1 MKTLTVVMIAL
12 QLSCN
17 AFDATE
23 TAGAINTIQGNIT
36 ELETALQTI
45 QELQGALDSANTIIS
60 QHEARIAELEATAVE
75 PITKEEAWQFLTD
88 HYRQKESDHREEAG
102 AWMFGLIQAATQ
114 GAADLNGAVI
124 TDGNGAATLLHAI
137 MFRVGEYLSMDAYV
151 PEYLKPLG
159 RVILEYYPDLR
170 P

>member
-60 QHEARIAELEATAVE
+60 QHEARIAELEALCMRSWIMG
-75 PITKEEAWQFLTD
+75 IT
-88 HYRQKESDHREEAG
+88 
-102 AWMFGLIQAATQ
+102 
-114 GAADLNGAVI
+114 
-124 TDGNGAATLLHAI
+124 
-137 MFRVGEYLSMDAYV
+137 
-151 PEYLKPLG
+151 P
-159 RVILEYYPDLR
+159 
-170 P
+170 